1 MNPIFRLIDWLLR
14 EHGTFVSGL
23 FVYVAVPFIAW
34 HLGRR
39 AERKKTKGNHT
50 FILVI
55 RPPTG
60 LSEVP
65 PVIGGNSSRPTTAAA
80 RLAGNAEMARAESGP
95 LALPASTTNTRRAK
109 SFTQSGLS
117 QPSPA
122 HIPPMRRTVPARV

>member
-1 MNPIFRLIDWLLR
+1 MNPIFRLIEWLLR
-14 EHGTFVSGL
+14 EHGAFVSGL

-60 LSEVP
+60 LSGGVP
-65 PVIGGNSSRPTTAAA
+65 PVIRWEIEPPNDGSAPFGG
-80 RLAGNAEMARAESGP
+80 
-95 LALPASTTNTRRAK
+95 
-109 SFTQSGLS
+109 
-117 QPSPA
+117 
-122 HIPPMRRTVPARV
+122 

>member
-23 FVYVAVPFIAW
+23 FVYVAVPFIDW
-34 HLGRR
+34 RLGRR

-65 PVIGGNSSRPTTAAA
+65 PVIRWEIEPPNDGIGPFGG
-80 RLAGNAEMARAESGP
+80 
-95 LALPASTTNTRRAK
+95 
-109 SFTQSGLS
+109 
-117 QPSPA
+117 
-122 HIPPMRRTVPARV
+122 